1 MENTQAQNKMGYLPV
16 PGLILE
22 MSLPI
27 MVSMLVLATYNIV
40 DSIFVSR
47 ISENALTAVSLVFPF
62 QMLITAVA
70 VGTAAGA
77 NSLIARRLGAQ
88 DQQGADKAATN
99 ALFLSVASGVF
110 FLLFFGLLTP
120 VLIGVFKPEAQIAE
134 YANTYLY
141 LVGTPAVFA
150 CIQVMEEK
158 ILQATGNTVHSM
170 LIQLTGAVFNLIFDP
185 ILIFG
190 LYGFPALGVAG
201 AAIATV
207 GGQIIGMILGAF
219 LIFSKKCLVK
229 ISIKGFRPC
238 MKTIKNIYVVGIPSI
253 FLQMVGSVM
262 NVGLN
267 KILISFTPTAVS
279 VMGVY
284 FKLQSFIFMPVFG
297 LNSGTMPVMGY
308 NFGARNKKRVMDAL
322 KYGSLYAFCIMT
334 VGLIIFQFCSPF
346 MLKLFDASPTM
357 LEIGVPAL
365 KTISLCFPMAAL
377 GIMLS
382 SLFQAIGNGKLSL
395 LMSALRQLIIL
406 LPAAF
411 ILSRLFGLSAVWY
424 AFPIAEVFSLIFAS
438 VMVVRVYN
446 AQIRY
451 LEGSRED

>member
-1 MENTQAQNKMGYLPV
+1 MENTRTQNKMGYLPV
-16 PGLILE
+16 PGLILK
-22 MSLPI
+22 MSLPM
-27 MVSMLVLATYNIV
+27 MVSMLVLATYNVV

-62 QMLITAVA
+62 QMIITAVA

-88 DQQGADKAATN
+88 DQDSADRAAAN
-99 ALFLSVASGVF
+99 GIFLSVVSGLFFFVF
-110 FLLFFGLLTP
+110 FLLLTP
-120 VLIGVFKPEAQIAE
+120 ALIGIFKPDAE
-134 YANTYLY
+134 ITDYAITYLSW
-141 LVGTPAVFA
+141 VGIPAIFA
-150 CIQVMEEK
+150 CVQVMEEK
-158 ILQATGNTVHSM
+158 ILQATGNTIHSM
-170 LIQLTGAVFNLIFDP
+170 LIQLIGAVFNLIFDP

-190 LYGFPALGVAG
+190 LLGFPALGVAG

-207 GGQIIGMILGAF
+207 GGQMVGMIFGAF

-229 ISIKGFRPC
+229 VNFKRFRPSLR
-238 MKTIKNIYVVGIPSI
+238 TIKDIYVVGIPSI

-262 NVGLN
+262 NVGIN
-267 KILISFTPTAVS
+267 KILIAFTPTAVS

-284 FKLQSFIFMPVFG
+284 FKLQSFVFMPVFG
-297 LNSGTMPVMGY
+297 LNSGTMPIIGY
-308 NFGARNKKRVMDAL
+308 NFGARNRKRVMDAL
-322 KYGSLYAFCIMT
+322 KYGSLYAFCVMML
-334 VGLIIFQFCSPF
+334 GLLLFQSCAPF
-346 MLKLFDASPTM
+346 MLNLFDASPAM

-377 GIMLS
+377 GIMFS
-382 SLFQAIGNGKLSL
+382 SLFQAIGNGRLSL

-411 ILSRLFGLSAVWY
+411 IFSKIWGLSAVWY
-424 AFPIAEVFSLIFAS
+424 AFPVAEIFALIFAS
-438 VMVVRVYN
+438 IMLVKVYN

-451 LEGSRED
+451 LEG

>member
-1 MENTQAQNKMGYLPV
+1 MENTQNKMGYLPV
-16 PGLILE
+16 PGLILK
-22 MSLPI
+22 MSLPM
-27 MVSMLVLATYNIV
+27 MVSMLVLATYNVV

-62 QMLITAVA
+62 QMIITAVA

-88 DQQGADKAATN
+88 DQASADRASN
-99 ALFLSVASGVF
+99 NGLFLSAASGLFFFVF
-110 FLLFFGLLTP
+110 FLLLTP
-120 VLIGVFKPEAQIAE
+120 SLIGIFKPDAEIAD
-134 YANTYLY
+134 YAITYLSW
-141 LVGTPAVFA
+141 VGIPAIFA
-150 CIQVMEEK
+150 CVQVMEEK

-170 LIQLTGAVFNLIFDP
+170 LIQLVGAVFNLIFDP

-190 LYGFPALGVAG
+190 LLGFPALGVAG

-207 GGQIIGMILGAF
+207 GGQMVGMIFGAF
-219 LIFSKKCLVK
+219 LIFNKKCLVK
-229 ISIKGFRPC
+229 INFKGFRPC
-238 MKTIKNIYVVGIPSI
+238 IKTIKEIYVVGIPSI

-284 FKLQSFIFMPVFG
+284 FKLQSFVFMPVFG
-297 LNSGTMPVMGY
+297 LNSGTMPIIGY
-308 NFGARNKKRVMDAL
+308 NFGARNRRRVMDAL
-322 KYGSLYAFCIMT
+322 KYGALYAFCIMIL
-334 VGLIIFQFCSPF
+334 GLLLFQFCAPF
-346 MLKLFDASPTM
+346 MLNLFDASPAM

-377 GIMLS
+377 GIMFS
-382 SLFQAIGNGKLSL
+382 SLFQAIGNGRLSF

-411 ILSRLFGLSAVWY
+411 IFSKLWGLSAVWY
-424 AFPIAEVFSLIFAS
+424 AFPVAEIFALIFAS
-438 VMVVRVYN
+438 IMMVKVYN

-451 LEGSRED
+451 LEG